1 MTSLAARDK
10 ELEMSTLRT
19 FCSCFPLILK
29 LPVPEYVHEIVI
41 GLPIWREDIAGFP
54 FPVSCDSHVTN
65 RKSSQE
71 IIAITAESVGGEN
84 ELKSLKFSISKNLQ
98 SKVDAL
104 SEIISNT
111 DENLSKEFL
120 NYFNDG
126 VLWILEK

>member
-10 ELEMSTLRT
+10 ELETSTLRT

-29 LPVPEYVHEIVI
+29 LPVPEYVHEIVV

-65 RKSSQE
+65 GKSSQE
-71 IIAITAESVGGEN
+71 TVDITAERVGGKN
-84 ELKSLKFSISKNLQ
+84 ELKSLQFSISKNLQ

-120 NYFNDG
+120 NYFNNG
-126 VLWILEK
+126 MIWILEK